1 MGTETKSNS
10 YTGQI
15 STSGGN
21 PKVMKDSLSLVRQT
35 VKQQQSNQINL
46 NLNSNSNSNSNTTN
60 SNSNSILYS
69 TSSEQNVGDTI
80 RPKQEDNTT
89 TTTTT
94 TQTTTAKD
102 SFVPFVPIFVEEAD
116 VIQGA
121 KDILKVIRPN
131 WDLNHV
137 DFKKFTD
144 GITNKLVGCFHNSS
158 TTKLNNDNNDESYL
172 SINNAPKRILPVE
185 SEDPVILQDEFTTT
199 TTATKQNNDVVGDDG
214 DEKRETVTDRLP
226 VQYSDNVVLVR
237 VYGNKTDLLIDRK
250 AETQNF
256 LLLHTYGL
264 APSLYATFK
273 NGLVYEYVPGST
285 LNIESVLCPEIWPLV
300 ARRMAEM
307 HRVVRKMGD
316 ADANAEPL
324 PMIWTKTQ
332 SFLDLV
338 PERFSDA
345 EKHKRVKGTFLPISR
360 LREEFNNLYKYLEAL
375 QSPIVFSHNDLL
387 LGNVVYTKSMN
398 AVNFIDYEYADYN
411 FQAFDIGNHFAEMC
425 GVDEVDYT
433 RYPKREFQLKWLR
446 VYLENYLQRT
456 NIQNDEVE
464 RLFVQVNQF
473 ALAAHIF
480 WTVWSLLQAEHST
493 IDFDYVGYAFL
504 RYNEYLARKDEFLSL
519 TAAKNNK

>member
-15 STSGGN
+15 STTGGN

-35 VKQQQSNQINL
+35 DKQQSNQINL
-46 NLNSNSNSNSNTTN
+46 TSNSN
-60 SNSNSILYS
+60 YS
-69 TSSEQNVGDTI
+69 TVQNTGDS
-80 RPKQEDNTT
+80 RPNQEDQSTKE
-89 TTTTT
+89 
-94 TQTTTAKD
+94 AI
-102 SFVPFVPIFVEEAD
+102 VPFVPIFVEEAD

-121 KDILKVIRPN
+121 KDILKVIRPT
-131 WDLNHV
+131 WDLTHV
-137 DFKKFTD
+137 EFKKFTD

-158 TTKLNNDNNDESYL
+158 KSSNESEESYL
-172 SINNAPKRILPVE
+172 PVNVQRLLHVR
-185 SEDPVILQDEFTTT
+185 SEDPVIIEDELESN
-199 TTATKQNNDVVGDDG
+199 A
-214 DEKRETVTDRLP
+214 ETGRFP

-256 LLLHTYGL
+256 QLLHTYGL

-273 NGLVYEYVPGST
+273 NGLVYQYVPGIT
-285 LNIESVLCPEIWPLV
+285 LNTESVLCPDIWPLV

-307 HRVVRKMGD
+307 HRVVRKNGE
-316 ADANAEPL
+316 AKPL
-324 PMIWTKTQ
+324 PMLWKKTQ

-360 LREEFNNLYKYLEAL
+360 LREEFNSLFKYLEAL
-375 QSPIVFSHNDLL
+375 ESPIVFSHNDLL
-387 LGNVVYTKSMN
+387 LANVVYTKSMN
-398 AVNFIDYEYADYN
+398 TVNFIDYEYADYN

-425 GVDEVDYT
+425 GIDEVDYT

-446 VYLENYLQRT
+446 VYLESYLQRS
-456 NIQNDEVE
+456 NIESDEVE
-464 RLFVQVNQF
+464 KLYIQVNQF

-493 IDFDYVGYAFL
+493 IDFDYVDYAFL
-504 RYNEYLARKDEFLSL
+504 RYNEYLARKEEFLSL
-519 TAAKNNK
+519 TASKDKK

>member
-35 VKQQQSNQINL
+35 VNQQTLSQSNQVQNQL
-46 NLNSNSNSNSNTTN
+46 NSHSNSNSYPNPSESENKN
-60 SNSNSILYS
+60 KNQNENNEH
-69 TSSEQNVGDTI
+69 EQNTRDI
-80 RPKQEDNTT
+80 RAKQEDKSRKE
-89 TTTTT
+89 
-94 TQTTTAKD
+94 AI
-102 SFVPFVPIFVEEAD
+102 VPFVPIFVEEAD

-121 KDILKVIRPN
+121 KELLKVIRPT
-131 WDLNHV
+131 WDLSHV
-137 DFKKFTD
+137 EFKSFTD
-144 GITNKLVGCFHNSS
+144 GITNKLVGCFHKEISKLSDENGGPYLPIK
-158 TTKLNNDNNDESYL
+158 TKTQGL
-172 SINNAPKRILPVE
+172 SPVQ
-185 SEDPVILQDEFTTT
+185 SEDPVIIEKDDDDYTDDR
-199 TTATKQNNDVVGDDG
+199 AADDG
-214 DEKRETVTDRLP
+214 SP

-237 VYGNKTDLLIDRK
+237 IYGNKTDLLIDRK

-273 NGLVYEYVPGST
+273 NGLVYEYVPGTT
-285 LNIESVLCPEIWPLV
+285 LNTDSVLCPEIWPLV

-307 HRVVRKMGD
+307 HRKVRKHGESSATKPM
-316 ADANAEPL
+316 
-324 PMIWTKTQ
+324 PMIWKKTQ

-345 EKHKRVKGTFLPISR
+345 EKHKRVKETFLPIGR
-360 LREEFNNLYKYLEAL
+360 LREEFNKLYEYLEAL
-375 QSPIVFSHNDLL
+375 DSPIVFSHNDLL
-387 LGNVVYTKSMN
+387 LGNVIYTQSLN
-398 AVNFIDYEYADYN
+398 TVNFIDYEYADYN

-425 GVDEVDYT
+425 GVDEVDYS
-433 RYPKREFQLKWLR
+433 RYPKREFQLQWLR
-446 VYLENYLQRT
+446 VYLEEYLQRSH
-456 NIQNDEVE
+456 IQNDEVE
-464 RLFVQVNQF
+464 LLYVQVNQF
-473 ALAAHIF
+473 ALASHIF

-504 RYNEYLARKDEFLSL
+504 RYNEYLARKVEFLSL

>member
-21 PKVMKDSLSLVRQT
+21 PKVMKDSLSLVRQA

-46 NLNSNSNSNSNTTN
+46 NSNSNTNPNPNSNSNSNSIT
-60 SNSNSILYS
+60 Y
-69 TSSEQNVGDTI
+69 SSEQQQQQQNNTGDI
-80 RPKQEDNTT
+80 DRRPAKQEDNSTRSI
-89 TTTTT
+89 
-94 TQTTTAKD
+94 AKD
-102 SFVPFVPIFVEEAD
+102 TVVPFVPIFVEEAD

-144 GITNKLVGCFHNSS
+144 GITNKLVGCFHNCS
-158 TTKLNNDNNDESYL
+158 KLGNDNDESYL
-172 SINNAPKRILPVE
+172 SINNATRILPVQ
-185 SEDPVILQDEFTTT
+185 SEDPVILSDEFTTIDGET
-199 TTATKQNNDVVGDDG
+199 TEQQNDLQ
-214 DEKRETVTDRLP
+214 LP
-226 VQYSDNVVLVR
+226 IQYSDNVVLVR

-256 LLLHTYGL
+256 QLLHTYGL

-273 NGLVYEYVPGST
+273 NGLVYEYVPGIT
-285 LNIESVLCPEIWPLV
+285 LNTESVLCPDIWPLV

-307 HRVVRKMGD
+307 HRVVRK
-316 ADANAEPL
+316 ANVDGQPT
-324 PMIWTKTQ
+324 PMIWKKTQ

-345 EKHKRVKGTFLPISR
+345 EKHKRVKGTFLPIGR

-375 QSPIVFSHNDLL
+375 ESPIVFSHNDLL
-387 LGNVVYTKSMN
+387 LGNVVYTKSKN

-433 RYPKREFQLKWLR
+433 RYPKREFQLEWLR
-446 VYLENYLQRT
+446 VYLECYLQRN
-456 NIQNDEVE
+456 NIQNEEVD

-519 TAAKNNK
+519 TASKNNK

>member
-35 VKQQQSNQINL
+35 VNQQSQSNQNQYQ
-46 NLNSNSNSNSNTTN
+46 NDTDNDNHLNSNSKSYSNATKTN
-60 SNSNSILYS
+60 QPETNHTEKNISPS
-69 TSSEQNVGDTI
+69 TNESKKI
-80 RPKQEDNTT
+80 I
-89 TTTTT
+89 
-94 TQTTTAKD
+94 
-102 SFVPFVPIFVEEAD
+102 VPFVPIFVEEAD

-121 KDILKVIRPN
+121 KELLKVIRPN
-131 WDLNHV
+131 WDLAHV
-137 DFKKFTD
+137 EFKSFTD
-144 GITNKLVGCFHNSS
+144 GITNKLVGCFHKP
-158 TTKLNNDNNDESYL
+158 TTKLKRSDQKDDDDKEQQEPYVPPIKVEDQPAVQEEDED
-172 SINNAPKRILPVE
+172 E
-185 SEDPVILQDEFTTT
+185 EEFTANGET
-199 TTATKQNNDVVGDDG
+199 DG
-214 DEKRETVTDRLP
+214 LP
-226 VQYSDNVVLVR
+226 LQYSDNVVLVR

-273 NGLVYEYVPGST
+273 NGLVYEYVPGTT
-285 LNIESVLCPEIWPLV
+285 LNTESVLCPEIWPLV

-307 HRVVRKMGD
+307 HRKVRKNVGD
-316 ADANAEPL
+316 IVGGAASAEVNAAAAADAAKPL

-338 PERFSDA
+338 PERFTDA
-345 EKHKRVKGTFLPISR
+345 EKHKRVKGTFLPICR
-360 LREEFNNLYKYLEAL
+360 LREEFNSLYKYLVAL
-375 QSPIVFSHNDLL
+375 GSPIVFSHNDLL
-387 LGNVVYTKSMN
+387 LGNVVYTKCMKT
-398 AVNFIDYEYADYN
+398 VNFIDYEYADYN

-433 RYPKREFQLKWLR
+433 RYPKREFQLQWLR
-446 VYLENYLQRT
+446 VYLEEYLQRT
-456 NIQNDEVE
+456 NIQSEEVD
-464 RLFVQVNQF
+464 LLYVQVNQF
-473 ALAAHIF
+473 ALASHIF

-504 RYNEYLARKDEFLSL
+504 RYNEYLARKEEFLSL
-519 TAAKNNK
+519 TAASQKNNK

>member
-35 VKQQQSNQINL
+35 VNQHSQSNQVQNQ
-46 NLNSNSNSNSNTTN
+46 LNSNSNSYPNESDNEHDNNSR
-60 SNSNSILYS
+60 
-69 TSSEQNVGDTI
+69 DI
-80 RPKQEDNTT
+80 RAKQEDISRKE
-89 TTTTT
+89 
-94 TQTTTAKD
+94 AI
-102 SFVPFVPIFVEEAD
+102 VPFVPIFVEEAD

-121 KDILKVIRPN
+121 KELLKVIRPT
-131 WDLNHV
+131 WDLSHV
-137 DFKKFTD
+137 EFKSFTD
-144 GITNKLVGCFHNSS
+144 GITNKLVGCFHNEIS
-158 TTKLNNDNNDESYL
+158 KLRDENGGSYL
-172 SINNAPKRILPVE
+172 PIKTQGLSPVQ
-185 SEDPVILQDEFTTT
+185 SEDPVIIEKDDEEFT
-199 TTATKQNNDVVGDDG
+199 DDLAADG
-214 DEKRETVTDRLP
+214 AP

-237 VYGNKTDLLIDRK
+237 IYGNKTDLLIDRK

-273 NGLVYEYVPGST
+273 NGLVYEYVPGTT
-285 LNIESVLCPEIWPLV
+285 LNTDSVLCPEIWPLV

-307 HRVVRKMGD
+307 HRKVRKHGD
-316 ADANAEPL
+316 SSATKPL
-324 PMIWTKTQ
+324 PMIWKKTQ

-345 EKHKRVKGTFLPISR
+345 EKHKRVKETFLPIGR
-360 LREEFNNLYKYLEAL
+360 LREEFNKLYEYLEAL
-375 QSPIVFSHNDLL
+375 DSPIVFSHNDLL
-387 LGNVVYTKSMN
+387 LGNVIYTQSLN
-398 AVNFIDYEYADYN
+398 TVNFIDYEYADYN

-425 GVDEVDYT
+425 GVDEVDYS
-433 RYPKREFQLKWLR
+433 RYPKRDFQLKWLR
-446 VYLENYLQRT
+446 VYLEEYLQRSH
-456 NIQNDEVE
+456 IQSQEVE
-464 RLFVQVNQF
+464 LLYVQVNQF
-473 ALAAHIF
+473 ALASHIF

-504 RYNEYLARKDEFLSL
+504 RYNEYLARKVEFLSL

>member
-35 VKQQQSNQINL
+35 VNQQSQSQSNQVQNQ
-46 NLNSNSNSNSNTTN
+46 LNSNSNSYQNE
-60 SNSNSILYS
+60 
-69 TSSEQNVGDTI
+69 SENENEPELITRDI
-80 RPKQEDNTT
+80 RPKQQEDKSRKE
-89 TTTTT
+89 
-94 TQTTTAKD
+94 AI
-102 SFVPFVPIFVEEAD
+102 VPFVPIFVEEAD

-121 KDILKVIRPN
+121 KELLKVIRPT
-131 WDLNHV
+131 WDLSHV
-137 DFKKFTD
+137 EFKSFTD
-144 GITNKLVGCFHNSS
+144 GITNKLVGCFHKES
-158 TTKLNNDNNDESYL
+158 TKLSHENGGPYL
-172 SINNAPKRILPVE
+172 PIKTQE
-185 SEDPVILQDEFTTT
+185 SEEEDTVIIE
-199 TTATKQNNDVVGDDG
+199 KNDDDDAAAENG
-214 DEKRETVTDRLP
+214 AP

-237 VYGNKTDLLIDRK
+237 IYGNKTDLLIDRK

-273 NGLVYEYVPGST
+273 NGLVYEYVPGTT
-285 LNIESVLCPEIWPLV
+285 LNTDSVLCPEIWPLV

-307 HRVVRKMGD
+307 HRKVKKHGESSATKPM
-316 ADANAEPL
+316 
-324 PMIWTKTQ
+324 PMIWKKTQ

-360 LREEFNNLYKYLEAL
+360 LRDEFNKLYKYLEAL
-375 QSPIVFSHNDLL
+375 DSPIVFSHNDLL
-387 LGNVVYTKSMN
+387 LGNVVYTKSLN
-398 AVNFIDYEYADYN
+398 TVNFIDYEYADYN

-425 GVDEVDYT
+425 GVDEVDYS
-433 RYPKREFQLKWLR
+433 RYPKRDFQLKWLR
-446 VYLENYLQRT
+446 VYLEKYLQRSY
-456 NIQNDEVE
+456 IQNEEVE
-464 RLFVQVNQF
+464 LLYVQVNQF
-473 ALAAHIF
+473 ALASHIF

>member
-35 VKQQQSNQINL
+35 VNQHSQSNQVQNQ
-46 NLNSNSNSNSNTTN
+46 LNSNSNSYPNESDNEQDQNTR
-60 SNSNSILYS
+60 
-69 TSSEQNVGDTI
+69 DI
-80 RPKQEDNTT
+80 RPNQEDKSRK
-89 TTTTT
+89 
-94 TQTTTAKD
+94 QAI
-102 SFVPFVPIFVEEAD
+102 VPFVPIFVEEAD

-121 KDILKVIRPN
+121 KELLRVIRPT
-131 WDLNHV
+131 WDLSHV
-137 DFKKFTD
+137 EFKSFTD
-144 GITNKLVGCFHNSS
+144 GITNKLVGCFHKEIS
-158 TTKLNNDNNDESYL
+158 KLRDENGGSYL
-172 SINNAPKRILPVE
+172 PIKTQGLSPVQ
-185 SEDPVILQDEFTTT
+185 SEDPVIIEKDDEFT
-199 TTATKQNNDVVGDDG
+199 DDLAADG
-214 DEKRETVTDRLP
+214 AL

-237 VYGNKTDLLIDRK
+237 IYGNKTDLLIDRK

-273 NGLVYEYVPGST
+273 NGLVYEYVPGTT
-285 LNIESVLCPEIWPLV
+285 LKTDSVLCPEIWPLV

-307 HRVVRKMGD
+307 HRKVRKHGESS
-316 ADANAEPL
+316 AAKPL
-324 PMIWTKTQ
+324 PMIWKKTQ

-345 EKHKRVKGTFLPISR
+345 EKHKRVKETFLPISR
-360 LREEFNNLYKYLEAL
+360 LREEFNKLYEYLEAL
-375 QSPIVFSHNDLL
+375 DSPIVFSHNDLL
-387 LGNVVYTKSMN
+387 LGNVIYTQSLN
-398 AVNFIDYEYADYN
+398 TVNFIDYEYADYN

-425 GVDEVDYT
+425 GVDEVDYS

-446 VYLENYLQRT
+446 VYLEEYLQRSH
-456 NIQNDEVE
+456 IQSQEVE
-464 RLFVQVNQF
+464 LLYVQVNQF
-473 ALAAHIF
+473 ALASHIF

-504 RYNEYLARKDEFLSL
+504 RYNEYLARKVEFLSL
-519 TAAKNNK
+519 TAVKNNK

>member
-35 VKQQQSNQINL
+35 VNQQTLSLSQSNQVQNQL
-46 NLNSNSNSNSNTTN
+46 NSHSNSNSYPNPSGSENKN
-60 SNSNSILYS
+60 EN
-69 TSSEQNVGDTI
+69 EQNSRDI
-80 RPKQEDNTT
+80 RAKPEDKSRKE
-89 TTTTT
+89 
-94 TQTTTAKD
+94 AI
-102 SFVPFVPIFVEEAD
+102 VPFVPIFVEEAD

-121 KDILKVIRPN
+121 KELLKVIRPT
-131 WDLNHV
+131 WDLSHV
-137 DFKKFTD
+137 EFKSFTD
-144 GITNKLVGCFHNSS
+144 GITNKLVGCFHKEIS
-158 TTKLNNDNNDESYL
+158 KLNDENGGSYL
-172 SINNAPKRILPVE
+172 PIKTQGLSPVQ
-185 SEDPVILQDEFTTT
+185 SEDPVIIEKEDDDEFTDDR
-199 TTATKQNNDVVGDDG
+199 AADDG
-214 DEKRETVTDRLP
+214 SP

-237 VYGNKTDLLIDRK
+237 IYGNKTDLLIDRK

-273 NGLVYEYVPGST
+273 NGLVYEYVPGTT
-285 LNIESVLCPEIWPLV
+285 LNTDSVLCPEIWPLV

-307 HRVVRKMGD
+307 HRKVRKHGD
-316 ADANAEPL
+316 SSATKPM
-324 PMIWTKTQ
+324 PMIWKKTQ

-345 EKHKRVKGTFLPISR
+345 EKHKRVKETFLPIGR
-360 LREEFNNLYKYLEAL
+360 LREEFNKLYEYLEAL
-375 QSPIVFSHNDLL
+375 DSPIVFSHNDLL
-387 LGNVVYTKSMN
+387 LGNVIYTQSLN
-398 AVNFIDYEYADYN
+398 TVNFIDYEYADYN

-425 GVDEVDYT
+425 GVDEVDYS
-433 RYPKREFQLKWLR
+433 RYPKREFQLQWLR
-446 VYLENYLQRT
+446 VYLEEYLQRS

-464 RLFVQVNQF
+464 LLYVQVNQF
-473 ALAAHIF
+473 ALASHIF

-504 RYNEYLARKDEFLSL
+504 RYNEYLARKVEFLSL

>member
-35 VKQQQSNQINL
+35 VKQQSNQINL
-46 NLNSNSNSNSNTTN
+46 NLNSNLNSNSNLN
-60 SNSNSILYS
+60 LY
-69 TSSEQNVGDTI
+69 SSEQNVGDI
-80 RPKQEDNTT
+80 RPTTKKQEDNTT

-94 TQTTTAKD
+94 TTTTKD
-102 SFVPFVPIFVEEAD
+102 SIVPFVPIFVEEAD

-131 WDLNHV
+131 WNLNHV

-158 TTKLNNDNNDESYL
+158 KLGNDNDESYL
-172 SINNAPKRILPVE
+172 SINNAQKRILPVQ

-199 TTATKQNNDVVGDDG
+199 ND
-214 DEKRETVTDRLP
+214 RNETDHLP

-256 LLLHTYGL
+256 QLLHTYGL

-285 LNIESVLCPEIWPLV
+285 LNIESVLSPDIWPLV

-307 HRVVRKMGD
+307 HRVVRKNND
-316 ADANAEPL
+316 DEPL
-324 PMIWTKTQ
+324 PMIWKKTQ
-332 SFLDLV
+332 SFFDLV

-345 EKHKRVKGTFLPISR
+345 DKHKRVKGTFLPIGR

-375 QSPIVFSHNDLL
+375 ESPIVFSHNDLL
-387 LGNVVYTKSMN
+387 LGNVIYTKSMN

-446 VYLENYLQRT
+446 VYLESYLQRS
-456 NIQNDEVE
+456 NIQNEEVE
-464 RLFVQVNQF
+464 HLFVQVNQF

-504 RYNEYLARKDEFLSL
+504 RYNEYLARKEEFLSL
-519 TAAKNNK
+519 TASKNNK

>member
-35 VKQQQSNQINL
+35 VNQQSQSNHVQNQLKSNI
-46 NLNSNSNSNSNTTN
+46 NSNSYPND
-60 SNSNSILYS
+60 
-69 TSSEQNVGDTI
+69 SENEHEQKTRDI
-80 RPKQEDNTT
+80 RDKQEDKSGKE
-89 TTTTT
+89 
-94 TQTTTAKD
+94 AI
-102 SFVPFVPIFVEEAD
+102 VPFVPVFVEEAD

-121 KDILKVIRPN
+121 KELLKVIRPT
-131 WDLNHV
+131 WDLSHV
-137 DFKKFTD
+137 EFKSFTD
-144 GITNKLVGCFHNSS
+144 GITNKLVGCFHKEI
-158 TTKLNNDNNDESYL
+158 TKLRDENGGSYL
-172 SINNAPKRILPVE
+172 PIKTQGLSPVQ
-185 SEDPVILQDEFTTT
+185 SEDPVIIEKDDEYTTDDL
-199 TTATKQNNDVVGDDG
+199 AAVVGG
-214 DEKRETVTDRLP
+214 AP

-237 VYGNKTDLLIDRK
+237 IYGNKTDLLIDRK

-273 NGLVYEYVPGST
+273 NGLVYEYVPGTT
-285 LNIESVLCPEIWPLV
+285 LNTDSVLCPEIWPLV

-307 HRVVRKMGD
+307 HRKVRKHGESSAAKPM
-316 ADANAEPL
+316 
-324 PMIWTKTQ
+324 PMIWKKTQ

-345 EKHKRVKGTFLPISR
+345 EKHKRVKETFLPIGR
-360 LREEFNNLYKYLEAL
+360 LREEFNKLYEYLEAL
-375 QSPIVFSHNDLL
+375 DSPIVFSHNDLL
-387 LGNVVYTKSMN
+387 LGNVIYTQN
-398 AVNFIDYEYADYN
+398 LNTVNFIDYEYADYN

-425 GVDEVDYT
+425 GVDEVDYS

-446 VYLENYLQRT
+446 VYLEEYLQRSH
-456 NIQNDEVE
+456 IQNEEVE
-464 RLFVQVNQF
+464 LLYVQVNQF
-473 ALAAHIF
+473 ALASHIF

-493 IDFDYVGYAFL
+493 IDFDYVSYAFL

>member
-21 PKVMKDSLSLVRQT
+21 PKVMKDSLSLVQRQ
-35 VKQQQSNQINL
+35 QQQSHFNDIS
-46 NLNSNSNSNSNTTN
+46 LNSSTTNTTN
-60 SNSNSILYS
+60 SIQTESERQAADAAAEPPHYHHHHHHHHPEEDKNSC
-69 TSSEQNVGDTI
+69 DK
-80 RPKQEDNTT
+80 RPKHHQLD
-89 TTTTT
+89 
-94 TQTTTAKD
+94 AKEAI
-102 SFVPFVPIFVEEAD
+102 VPFVPIFVEESD

-121 KDILKVIRPN
+121 TDILKVIRPN
-131 WDLNHV
+131 WDLTHV
-137 DFKKFTD
+137 EFKKFTD
-144 GITNKLVGCFHNSS
+144 GITNKLVGCFHQPSL
-158 TTKLNNDNNDESYL
+158 KLNDENGDATYTG
-172 SINNAPKRILPVE
+172 INNAHNCLPCVQ
-185 SEDPVILQDEFTTT
+185 SENDDE
-199 TTATKQNNDVVGDDG
+199 NDNENDSPPLGGQRDG
-214 DEKRETVTDRLP
+214 SP

-273 NGLVYEYVPGST
+273 NGLVYEYVPGNT
-285 LNIESVLCPEIWPLV
+285 LNTESVLCPDIWPLV

-307 HRVVRKMGD
+307 HRVVKKKGD
-316 ADANAEPL
+316 AKPM
-324 PMIWTKTQ
+324 PMIWRKTQ

-345 EKHKRVKGTFLPISR
+345 EKHKRVKETFLPISR

-387 LGNVVYTKSMN
+387 LGNVIYTKSMN

-446 VYLENYLQRT
+446 VYLESYLQRT
-456 NIQNDEVE
+456 NILSDEVE
-464 RLFVQVNQF
+464 QLYVQVNQF

-519 TAAKNNK
+519 TASKTNE

>member
-35 VKQQQSNQINL
+35 VNQQSQSNQNQYQ
-46 NLNSNSNSNSNTTN
+46 NDNDNDNHLNSNSNSYSNATKNQPETNN
-60 SNSNSILYS
+60 SNSEKNS
-69 TSSEQNVGDTI
+69 TSLTKESKKI
-80 RPKQEDNTT
+80 I
-89 TTTTT
+89 
-94 TQTTTAKD
+94 
-102 SFVPFVPIFVEEAD
+102 VPFVPIFVEEAA

-121 KDILKVIRPN
+121 KELLKVIRPN
-131 WDLNHV
+131 WDLAHV
-137 DFKKFTD
+137 EFKSFTD
-144 GITNKLVGCFHNSS
+144 GITNKLVGCFHKPA
-158 TTKLNNDNNDESYL
+158 TKLKKDDENDVDTDDKQQEPYVPPIKGEEPPVQEDE
-172 SINNAPKRILPVE
+172 E
-185 SEDPVILQDEFTTT
+185 EDEEEFTANGET
-199 TTATKQNNDVVGDDG
+199 DG
-214 DEKRETVTDRLP
+214 LP
-226 VQYSDNVVLVR
+226 LQYSDNVVLVR

-273 NGLVYEYVPGST
+273 NGLVYEYVPGTT
-285 LNIESVLCPEIWPLV
+285 LNTESVLCPEIWPLV

-307 HRVVRKMGD
+307 HRKVRKNVGD
-316 ADANAEPL
+316 IIGGGATAAVATSADTNVDAVKPL

-345 EKHKRVKGTFLPISR
+345 EKHKRVKGTFLPIGR
-360 LREEFNNLYKYLEAL
+360 LREEFNSLYKYLVAL
-375 QSPIVFSHNDLL
+375 DSPIVFSHNDLL
-387 LGNVVYTKSMN
+387 LGNVVYTKSMKT
-398 AVNFIDYEYADYN
+398 VNFIDYEYADYN

-433 RYPKREFQLKWLR
+433 RYPKREFQLQWLR
-446 VYLENYLQRT
+446 VYLEEYLQRT
-456 NIQNDEVE
+456 NIQSAEVDW
-464 RLFVQVNQF
+464 LYVQVNQF
-473 ALAAHIF
+473 ALASHIF

-504 RYNEYLARKDEFLSL
+504 RYNEYLARKEEFLSL
-519 TAAKNNK
+519 TAAASQKNNK

>member
-35 VKQQQSNQINL
+35 VNQQSQSQSQSQSNQVQNQ
-46 NLNSNSNSNSNTTN
+46 LNSNSNSYQNE
-60 SNSNSILYS
+60 
-69 TSSEQNVGDTI
+69 SENENEPELIKRDI
-80 RPKQEDNTT
+80 RPKQQEDISRKE
-89 TTTTT
+89 
-94 TQTTTAKD
+94 AI
-102 SFVPFVPIFVEEAD
+102 VPFVPIFVEEAD

-121 KDILKVIRPN
+121 KELLKVIRPT
-131 WDLNHV
+131 WDLSHV
-137 DFKKFTD
+137 EFKSFTD
-144 GITNKLVGCFHNSS
+144 GITNKLVGCFHKES
-158 TTKLNNDNNDESYL
+158 TKLSHENGGPYL
-172 SINNAPKRILPVE
+172 PIKTQE
-185 SEDPVILQDEFTTT
+185 SEEEDTVII
-199 TTATKQNNDVVGDDG
+199 KKDDDDDAAAENG
-214 DEKRETVTDRLP
+214 AP

-237 VYGNKTDLLIDRK
+237 IYGNKTDLLIDRK

-273 NGLVYEYVPGST
+273 NGLVYEYVPGTT
-285 LNIESVLCPEIWPLV
+285 LNTDSVLCPEIWPLV

-307 HRVVRKMGD
+307 HRKVKKHGESS
-316 ADANAEPL
+316 ATKPL
-324 PMIWTKTQ
+324 PMIWKKTQ

-360 LREEFNNLYKYLEAL
+360 LRDEFNKLYEYLEAL
-375 QSPIVFSHNDLL
+375 DSPIVFSHNDLL
-387 LGNVVYTKSMN
+387 LGNVVYTKSLN
-398 AVNFIDYEYADYN
+398 TVNFIDYEYADYN

-425 GVDEVDYT
+425 GVDEVDYS
-433 RYPKREFQLKWLR
+433 RYPKRDFQLKWLR
-446 VYLENYLQRT
+446 VYLEKYLQRSY
-456 NIQNDEVE
+456 IQNEEVE
-464 RLFVQVNQF
+464 LLYVQVNQF
-473 ALAAHIF
+473 ALASHIF

-504 RYNEYLARKDEFLSL
+504 RYNEYLARKEEFLSL